1 MGVEVCSQHS
11 GFKSDIETLKAGVR
25 EQKDTTKDICKKLDA
40 IKTYI
45 MGLFG
50 SLALAI
56 LLLLIQLLN
65 GG

>member
-1 MGVEVCSQHS
+1 MSIVCEHHS
-11 GFKSDIETLKAGVR
+11 GFKSDIDTLKR
-25 EQKDTTKDICKKLDA
+25 ETKETREAQKDICRKLDA

-56 LLLLIQLLN
+56 ILLLVQMVTS
-65 GG
+65 